1 MAEVLIR
8 RAEARDREAM
18 ISLMGALHDSEA
30 ALESNRAKGEASA
43 ESHLIHVLGE
53 MERLGGDC
61 LVTEVAG
68 QVEGFLVYT
77 IEEDPGTFVKPERRR
92 HGLLWDISVGAGMR
106 GRGIGRR
113 LVEAAEA
120 ALKAQGVTEMRL
132 YVLAANKRAQAL
144 YRELGYGDYELFMAK
159 RF

>member
-8 RAEARDREAM
+8 QAEARDREAM

-30 ALESNRAKGEASA
+30 ALESNRARGEDSA

-61 LVTEVAG
+61 LVAEVEG

-77 IEEDPGTFVKPERRR
+77 VEEDPGTFVKPAMRR
-92 HGLLWDISVGAGMR
+92 HGLLWDISVSPSMR
-106 GRGIGRR
+106 GRGLGRQ
-113 LVEAAEA
+113 LVDAAEA
-120 ALKAQGVTEMRL
+120 ALKAQGISEMRL

>member
-1 MAEVLIR
+1 MAGVLIR
-8 RAEARDREAM
+8 RAEARDRAAM
-18 ISLMGALHDSEA
+18 ISLMGALHDFEA
-30 ALESNRAKGEASA
+30 ALESNRAKGDDSA
-43 ESHLIHVLGE
+43 ESHLMHVLGE

-61 LVTEVAG
+61 LVAEVVG

-77 IEEDPGTFVKPERRR
+77 IEEDPGTFVKPDMRR
-92 HGLLWDISVGAGMR
+92 HGLLWDISVSAEMR
-106 GRGIGRR
+106 GRGIGRQ
-113 LVEAAEA
+113 LVEAAEV
-120 ALKAQGVTEMRL
+120 ALKAQGITEMRL

>member
-1 MAEVLIR
+1 MTGVLIR
-8 RAEARDREAM
+8 RAEACDRQVM

-30 ALESNRAKGEASA
+30 ALESNRAKGEVSA

-61 LVTEVAG
+61 LVAEVEG

-77 IEEDPGTFVKPERRR
+77 IEEDPGTFVKPDRRR
-92 HGLLWDISVGAGMR
+92 HGLLWDISVSAGMR

-120 ALKAQGVTEMRL
+120 ALKSRGIAEMRL

>member
-1 MAEVLIR
+1 MTAVLIR
-8 RAEARDREAM
+8 RAEARDRQAM

-30 ALESNRAKGEASA
+30 ALESNRAKGEVSA

-61 LVTEVAG
+61 LVAEVAG

-92 HGLLWDISVGAGMR
+92 HGLLWDISVSADMR
-106 GRGIGRR
+106 GRGIGRQ

-120 ALKAQGVTEMRL
+120 ALKSQGIAEMRL